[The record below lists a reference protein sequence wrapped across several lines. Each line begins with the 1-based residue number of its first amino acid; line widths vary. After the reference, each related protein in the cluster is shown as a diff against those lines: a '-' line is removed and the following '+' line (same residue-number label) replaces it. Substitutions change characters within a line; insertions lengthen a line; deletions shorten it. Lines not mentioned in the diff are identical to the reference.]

1 MSKQKT
7 KTLLDNE
14 LLSENVNMDLL
25 GRNGSTLHERFI
37 NYTNILKAS
46 EAKEKGNLEDLEL
59 KKQIEISKIE
69 ELDAEIELLTKKR
82 LKLLDNIASIEQDE
96 LKQNL
101 LEKVDSKK
109 AEKQR
114 SQSDILENIKEEDSE
129 ILKPPALPTST
140 NKNAFSSHVLPKN
153 KIKHNPLETRRH
165 SSVRKLTPILQ
176 NYYNPLTLINKF
188 TLPSDGLKLLDF
200 DIPFGQMFSVTSH
213 DPKII
218 NSFRLNNSD
227 SKHTNADNLRKED
240 EEETD
245 QTFIRDYVGH
255 KGSINCLHYKS
266 NLLLTGAKDA
276 VLNVYNCE
284 DSSIYNS
291 QVDRVTP
298 LASLDSHIDEIT
310 CLSYDGHVLVSGSQD
325 RTVRQWD
332 LTKMCC
338 VNTLDLNFVRNYYK
352 LENANYSS
360 TSITPGNNSWITNSS
375 GMRSRSDSIISRST
389 SVFDFN
395 AIMNGTNDYGKNAPE
410 PLSSPTI
417 ISSTE
422 LVKQSS
428 SESCTFDEMN
438 QHAAESSVIPKF
450 ISQLQVYDAALAT
463 GTSDGIVRL
472 WDIRAQRIMRQ
483 LPSNM
488 FTSSVNTSIC
498 DMKFDSHQLIT
509 TNYSNELMV
518 WDLRMGKVLKLLKIG
533 NSHNPSFGVQFE
545 IDKKKLIIKDNGT
558 GAVYLYD
565 RKSNEFIDWKE
576 KAKEQSPYNV
586 ECIRLKGGYLLEG
599 YQSGIIKSW
608 AV

>member
-7 KTLLDNE
+7 TLLLDSE
-14 LLSENVNMDLL
+14 LLSENVNLDLL
-25 GRNGSTLHERFI
+25 VKNGSSLHQRFI
-37 NYTNILKAS
+37 KYTNILKAA
-46 EAKEKGNLEDLEL
+46 EAKEKGNLENLEL
-59 KKQIEISKIE
+59 LKQIEISKIE
-69 ELDAEIELLTKKR
+69 ELDADIELLTKKR
-82 LKLLDNIASIEQDE
+82 LKLLDNIAVIEQEE
-96 LKQNL
+96 LKHNL
-101 LEKVDSKK
+101 FKKAENKK

-114 SQSDILENIKEEDSE
+114 SQSSILENIKEEDSD
-129 ILKPPALPTST
+129 ILHTSPSST
-140 NKNAFSSHVLPKN
+140 DKNAFSSHVLPKN
-153 KIKHNPLETRRH
+153 KIKHTHQETRRH

-176 NYYNPLTLINKF
+176 NYYSPLTLINKF

-200 DIPFGQMFSVTSH
+200 DIPFGQMFAITSN
-213 DPKII
+213 DPNTV
-218 NSFRLNNSD
+218 NSFRLSNSD
-227 SKHTNADNLRKED
+227 LKHEDAENFDKED
-240 EEETD
+240 EKID
-245 QTFIRDYVGH
+245 QSAIRNYVGH
-255 KGSINCLHYKS
+255 KGSINCMHYKS

-284 DSSIYNS
+284 DNGVYNS
-291 QVDRVTP
+291 QVDQVNP
-298 LASLDSHIDEIT
+298 LASLDSHIDEVT
-310 CLSYDGHVLVSGSQD
+310 CLSYDGRVLVSGSQD

-338 VNTLDLNFVRNYYK
+338 VNTLDLNFIRNYYK
-352 LENANYSS
+352 LDNANFSS

-395 AIMNGTNDYGKNAPE
+395 AIMNGSNYYDKNAPE
-410 PLSSPTI
+410 PISTPTI

-428 SESCTFDEMN
+428 NESCTFDVMN
-438 QHAAESSVIPKF
+438 QIEGETSVIPKF

-483 LPSNM
+483 LPSNL

-533 NSHNPSFGVQFE
+533 HSDISSSGVQFE

-558 GAVYLYD
+558 GAVYIYD
-565 RKSNEFIDWKE
+565 RISNEFIDWQE

-599 YQSGIIKSW
+599 YRSGIVKSW
-608 AV
+608 AI